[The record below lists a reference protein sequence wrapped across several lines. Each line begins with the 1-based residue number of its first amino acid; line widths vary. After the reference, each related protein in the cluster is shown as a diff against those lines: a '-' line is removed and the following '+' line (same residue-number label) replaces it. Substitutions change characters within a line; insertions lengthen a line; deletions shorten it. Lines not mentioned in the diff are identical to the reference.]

1 MIGVMP
7 EPAAS
12 SNSSSSSE
20 SGVNVPAGP
29 AISRM
34 SPARTLSQI
43 QFDTCPP
50 GTRLTVTVG
59 AASIPGALD
68 SE

>member
-12 SNSSSSSE
+12 SNRSSSSD

-29 AISRM
+29 AMSRV
-34 SPARTLSQI
+34 SPARTWSQI

-50 GTRLTVTVG
+50 GTRFTVTVG
-59 AASIPGALD
+59 KLSTPGALD